1 MSVIVHIVRAYRTP
15 RKVLQ
20 MHLDRGIQETQTL
33 FYAMFFGVINF
44 IASYPRIVQEAP
56 SRDDL
61 WGQMATLFVSFL
73 FFMPLAL
80 YGIAAIIHWTLRQFG
95 GQAHWAE
102 ARHALIWSAVVCSPF
117 VLILGT
123 VYIFKI
129 SILIDI
135 FQAITSLVFLWQA
148 WINFTEIEFK
158 QKG

>member
-1 MSVIVHIVRAYRTP
+1 MSIIYNIAQAYRNP
-15 RKVLQ
+15 RGVLQ
-20 MHLDRGIQETQTL
+20 MHLDRGIQEAQTL

-44 IASYPRIVQEAP
+44 IANYPRIVQEAP

-61 WGQMATLFVSFL
+61 WGQMATLFISFL

-80 YGIAAIIHWTLRQFG
+80 YGIAAIIHWVLRQFG
-95 GQAHWAE
+95 GRAHWAE

-117 VLILGT
+117 VVISGG

-129 SILIDI
+129 NSLIHS
-135 FQAITSLVFLWQA
+135 FQVITGIVFLWQA
-148 WINFTEIEFK
+148 WVNFTEIEFK